1 MKPITLLVSVYIA
14 AAVLFLCARRKALWG
29 LGGAAAAV
37 LFLLLAFAL
46 PLDIETIGTGVL
58 GLLLCLLLPGRRD
71 RT

>member
-1 MKPITLLVSVYIA
+1 MNPITFLTSVYIA
-14 AAVLFLCARRKALWG
+14 AAVLFLFARRKAFWG
-29 LGGAAAAV
+29 LGGAAATV

-46 PLDIETIGTGVL
+46 PLDIETISTGVL